1 MASIPGTRLRTR
13 IFVAL
18 AILLPALLA
27 LLALQFSR
35 DAARE
40 ASRTLATLAQTQKLV
55 EDQSNRNLT
64 IRGELIAGNQAVVA
78 YMTQALGSLLP
89 GEAVDNSSIVDLLE
103 ERRSQL
109 DLDLAAVVAADGR
122 ALAVT
127 DAYAE
132 GHDFA
137 RDPVFIEAR
146 KTQSVR
152 TGLWRDGERL
162 LHVAMLPLA
171 RYSAG
176 DAYLLVAEEVEQEYV
191 QTIAGIAAAD
201 VALVASSAS
210 GGGVVASTLPATEA
224 GALAQSVAQWRA
236 DGTPADLRLDLA
248 AGTSLARSAPLF
260 GNPDVRVVQIARR
273 MPLSATL
280 AAHAPIVLLAVL
292 SLFAL
297 LAAIGWYVG
306 RVARPLQAL
315 ERLLDRATTTPDRNL
330 SMDETGAADVTRV
343 SAAFN
348 RFMASLQKADRH
360 G

>member
-1 MASIPGTRLRTR
+1 MAAINGTRFRLLL
-13 IFVAL
+13 AL
-18 AILLPALLA
+18 AIVLPALLA
-27 LLALQFSR
+27 LLALQFAR
-35 DAARE
+35 DDARE
-40 ASRTLATLAQTQKLV
+40 ASRTLATLAMTQQLV

-89 GEAVDNSSIVDLLE
+89 GEAVDYSSIVDLLE

-137 RDPVFIEAR
+137 RDPVFVEAR
-146 KTQSVR
+146 KTQSVG

-171 RYSAG
+171 RYNAG
-176 DAYLLVAEEVEQEYV
+176 DAYLLVAEEVDQDYV
-191 QTIAGIAAAD
+191 KTIAGIAAAD

-210 GGGVVASTLPATEA
+210 SATVVASTLPATDA
-224 GALAQSVAQWRA
+224 DALSKAVAQWRA
-236 DGTPADLRLDLA
+236 EGAPSGGRLHLA
-248 AGTSLARSAPLF
+248 AGASQARSRPLF
-260 GNPDVRVVQIARR
+260 GSKDVHVLQIARR

-280 AAHAPIVLLAVL
+280 AAHAPTVILALLAL
-292 SLFAL
+292 LAL
-297 LAAIGWYVG
+297 LAAIAWYG
-306 RVARPLQAL
+306 RRVASPLQAL
-315 ERLLDRATTTPDRNL
+315 EVLLERAATTPDRNL
-330 SMDETGAADVTRV
+330 RMDEAGAADVARV

-348 RFMASLQKADRH
+348 RFMASSQKVDRH

>member
-1 MASIPGTRLRTR
+1 MAAINGTRFRLLL
-13 IFVAL
+13 AL
-18 AILLPALLA
+18 AIVLPALLA
-27 LLALQFSR
+27 LLALQFAR
-35 DAARE
+35 DDARE
-40 ASRTLATLAQTQKLV
+40 ASRTLATLAMTQQLV

-89 GEAVDNSSIVDLLE
+89 GEAVDYSSIVDLLE

-137 RDPVFIEAR
+137 RDPVFVEAR
-146 KTQSVR
+146 KTQSVG

-171 RYSAG
+171 RYNAG
-176 DAYLLVAEEVEQEYV
+176 DAYLLVAEEVDQDYV
-191 QTIAGIAAAD
+191 KTIAGIAAAD

-210 GGGVVASTLPATEA
+210 SATVVASTLPATDA
-224 GALAQSVAQWRA
+224 DALSKAVAQWRA
-236 DGTPADLRLDLA
+236 EGAPSGGRLHLA
-248 AGTSLARSAPLF
+248 AGASQARSRPLF
-260 GNPDVRVVQIARR
+260 GSKDVHVLQITRR

-280 AAHAPIVLLAVL
+280 AAHAPTVILAVL
-292 SLFAL
+292 ALLAL
-297 LAAIGWYVG
+297 LAAIAWYG
-306 RVARPLQAL
+306 RRVASPLQAL
-315 ERLLDRATTTPDRNL
+315 EVLLERAATTPDRNL
-330 SMDETGAADVTRV
+330 RMDEAGAADVARV

-348 RFMASLQKADRH
+348 RFMASSQKVDRH

>member
-1 MASIPGTRLRTR
+1 MSAIHGTRIR
-13 IFVAL
+13 ILLAL
-18 AILLPALLA
+18 AIVLPALLA
-27 LLALQFSR
+27 LLALQFAR
-35 DAARE
+35 DDARE
-40 ASRTLATLAQTQKLV
+40 ASRTLATLAKTQQLV

-89 GEAVDNSSIVDLLE
+89 GEAVDYSSIVDLLE

-137 RDPVFIEAR
+137 NDPVFVEAK
-146 KTQSVR
+146 KTQSVG

-171 RYSAG
+171 RYNAG
-176 DAYLLVAEEVEQEYV
+176 DAYLLVAEEVDQAYV
-191 QTIAGIAAAD
+191 KTIAGIAAAD

-210 GGGVVASTLPATEA
+210 GRPVVLASTLPATDA
-224 GALAQSVAQWRA
+224 DALSRSIAES
-236 DGTPADLRLDLA
+236 PADDASSAGHLGLA
-248 AGTSLARSAPLF
+248 AGSSQAQFAPLF
-260 GNPDVRVVQIARR
+260 GNKEVRVVQIARR

-280 AAHAPIVLLAVL
+280 AAHVPSVLLALL
-292 SLFAL
+292 SLAGL
-297 LAAIGWYVG
+297 LAAIVWYG
-306 RVARPLQAL
+306 RRVASPLQAL
-315 ERLLDRATTTPDRNL
+315 ERLLERAATTPDRNL
-330 SMDETGAADVTRV
+330 HMDQAGSTDVNRV
-343 SAAFN
+343 AAAFN
-348 RFMASLQKADRH
+348 QLMAKSQQADRH
-360 G
+360 D

>member
-1 MASIPGTRLRTR
+1 MAANHGTRIR
-13 IFVAL
+13 ILLAL
-18 AILLPALLA
+18 AIVLPALLA

-40 ASRTLATLAQTQKLV
+40 ASRTLETLAKTQQLV

-78 YMTQALGSLLP
+78 YMTQALGSSLP
-89 GEAVDNSSIVDLLE
+89 GETVDYSSIVDLLE

-137 RDPVFIEAR
+137 RDPVFVAAR
-146 KTQSVR
+146 KTQSVG

-171 RYSAG
+171 RYNAG
-176 DAYLLVAEEVEQEYV
+176 DAYLLVAEEVDQDYV
-191 QTIAGIAAAD
+191 KTIAGIAAAD
-201 VALVASSAS
+201 VALVASSGS
-210 GGGVVASTLPATEA
+210 GAVVVASTLPATDA
-224 GALAQSVAQWRA
+224 DSISKAVAQWRA
-236 DGTPADLRLDLA
+236 DGASSGGRLDLA
-248 AGTSLARSAPLF
+248 AGASQAQSRPLF
-260 GNPDVRVVQIARR
+260 GNEGVRVVQVAPR

-280 AAHAPIVLLAVL
+280 GAHAATVLLALL
-292 SLFAL
+292 SLLAL
-297 LAAIGWYVG
+297 LAAIGWYG
-306 RVARPLQAL
+306 RRVASPLQAL
-315 ERLLDRATTTPDRNL
+315 EVLLERATTTPDRNL
-330 SMDETGAADVTRV
+330 RMDETGAADVARV

-348 RFMASLQKADRH
+348 RFMASSQKADRH

>member
-1 MASIPGTRLRTR
+1 MAAINGTRFRLLL
-13 IFVAL
+13 AL
-18 AILLPALLA
+18 AIVLPALLA
-27 LLALQFSR
+27 LLALQFAR
-35 DAARE
+35 DDARE
-40 ASRTLATLAQTQKLV
+40 ASRTLATLAMTQQLV

-89 GEAVDNSSIVDLLE
+89 GEAVDYSSIVDLLE

-137 RDPVFIEAR
+137 RDPVFVEAR
-146 KTQSVR
+146 KTQSVG

-171 RYSAG
+171 RYNAG
-176 DAYLLVAEEVEQEYV
+176 DAYLLVAEEVDQDYV
-191 QTIAGIAAAD
+191 KTIAGIAAAD

-210 GGGVVASTLPATEA
+210 SATVVASTLPATDA
-224 GALAQSVAQWRA
+224 DALSKAVAQWRA
-236 DGTPADLRLDLA
+236 EGAPSGGRLHLA
-248 AGTSLARSAPLF
+248 AGASQARSRPLF
-260 GNPDVRVVQIARR
+260 GSKDVHVLQIARR

-280 AAHAPIVLLAVL
+280 AAHAPTVILAVL
-292 SLFAL
+292 ALLAL
-297 LAAIGWYVG
+297 LAAIAWYG
-306 RVARPLQAL
+306 RRVASPLQAL
-315 ERLLDRATTTPDRNL
+315 EVLLERAATTPDRNL
-330 SMDETGAADVTRV
+330 RMDEAGAADVARV

-348 RFMASLQKADRH
+348 RFMASSQKVDRH

>member
-1 MASIPGTRLRTR
+1 MASINGTRIRVLL
-13 IFVAL
+13 AL
-18 AILLPALLA
+18 AIVLPALLA
-27 LLALQFSR
+27 LLAWQFSR
-35 DAARE
+35 DDARE
-40 ASRTLATLAQTQKLV
+40 ASRTLATLAKTQQLV

-137 RDPVFIEAR
+137 RDPVFVEAR
-146 KTQSVR
+146 KTQSVG

-171 RYSAG
+171 RYNAG
-176 DAYLLVAEEVEQEYV
+176 DAYLLVAEEVDQDYV
-191 QTIAGIAAAD
+191 KTIAGIAAAD
-201 VALVASSAS
+201 VALVASSVSSAT
-210 GGGVVASTLPATEA
+210 VVASTLPATDA
-224 GALAQSVAQWRA
+224 DALAKAVAQWRA
-236 DGTPADLRLDLA
+236 DGAPAEGRLDLA
-248 AGTSLARSAPLF
+248 AGASQARSTPLF
-260 GNPDVRVVQIARR
+260 GSKEVRVLQIARR

-280 AAHAPIVLLAVL
+280 AAHAPMVILAVL
-292 SLFAL
+292 SLLAL
-297 LAAIGWYVG
+297 LAAIVWYG
-306 RVARPLQAL
+306 RRVASPLQAL
-315 ERLLDRATTTPDRNL
+315 EVLLERAANTPDRNL
-330 SMDETGAADVTRV
+330 RMDEAGATPVARV

-348 RFMASLQKADRH
+348 RFMTSSQKADRH

>member
-1 MASIPGTRLRTR
+1 MAAINGTRFRLLL
-13 IFVAL
+13 AL
-18 AILLPALLA
+18 AIVLPALLA
-27 LLALQFSR
+27 LLALQFAR
-35 DAARE
+35 DDARE
-40 ASRTLATLAQTQKLV
+40 ASRTLATLAMTQQLV

-89 GEAVDNSSIVDLLE
+89 GEAVDYSSIVDLLE

-137 RDPVFIEAR
+137 RDPVFVEAR
-146 KTQSVR
+146 KTQSVG

-171 RYSAG
+171 RYNAG
-176 DAYLLVAEEVEQEYV
+176 DAYLLVAEEVDQDYV
-191 QTIAGIAAAD
+191 KTIAGIAAAD
-201 VALVASSAS
+201 VALVESSASSAT
-210 GGGVVASTLPATEA
+210 VVASTLPATDA
-224 GALAQSVAQWRA
+224 DALSKAVAQWRA
-236 DGTPADLRLDLA
+236 EGAPSGGRLHLA
-248 AGTSLARSAPLF
+248 AGASQARSRPLF
-260 GNPDVRVVQIARR
+260 GSKDVHVLQIARR

-280 AAHAPIVLLAVL
+280 AAHAPTVILAVL
-292 SLFAL
+292 ALLAL
-297 LAAIGWYVG
+297 LAAIAWYG
-306 RVARPLQAL
+306 RRVASPLQAL
-315 ERLLDRATTTPDRNL
+315 EVLLERAATTPDRNL
-330 SMDETGAADVTRV
+330 RMDEAGAADVARV

-348 RFMASLQKADRH
+348 RFMASSQKVDRH

>member
-1 MASIPGTRLRTR
+1 MAAINGTRFRLLL
-13 IFVAL
+13 AL
-18 AILLPALLA
+18 AIVLPALLA
-27 LLALQFSR
+27 LLALQFAR
-35 DAARE
+35 DDARE
-40 ASRTLATLAQTQKLV
+40 ASRTLATLAMTQQLV

-89 GEAVDNSSIVDLLE
+89 GEAVDYSSIVDLLE

-137 RDPVFIEAR
+137 RDPVFVEAR
-146 KTQSVR
+146 KTQSVG

-171 RYSAG
+171 RYNAG
-176 DAYLLVAEEVEQEYV
+176 DAYLLVAEEVDQDYV
-191 QTIAGIAAAD
+191 KTIAGIAAAD

-210 GGGVVASTLPATEA
+210 SATVVASTLPATDA
-224 GALAQSVAQWRA
+224 DALSKAVAQWRA
-236 DGTPADLRLDLA
+236 EGAPSGGRLHLA
-248 AGTSLARSAPLF
+248 AGASQARSRPLF
-260 GNPDVRVVQIARR
+260 GSKDVHVLQIARR

-280 AAHAPIVLLAVL
+280 AAHAPTVILAVL
-292 SLFAL
+292 ALLAL
-297 LAAIGWYVG
+297 LAAIAWYG
-306 RVARPLQAL
+306 RRVASPLQAL
-315 ERLLDRATTTPDRNL
+315 EVLLERAATTPDRNL
-330 SMDETGAADVTRV
+330 RMDEAGAADVARV

-348 RFMASLQKADRH
+348 RFMASAQKVDRH

>member
-1 MASIPGTRLRTR
+1 MAPIHGTRIR
-13 IFVAL
+13 ILLAL
-18 AILLPALLA
+18 AIVLPALLA

-40 ASRTLATLAQTQKLV
+40 ASRTLATLAKTQQLV

-89 GEAVDNSSIVDLLE
+89 GEAVDYSSIVDLLE

-137 RDPVFIEAR
+137 RDPVFVQAR
-146 KTQSVR
+146 KTQSVG

-171 RYSAG
+171 RYNAG
-176 DAYLLVAEEVEQEYV
+176 DAYLLVAEEVDQDYV
-191 QTIAGIAAAD
+191 KTIAGIAAAD
-201 VALVASSAS
+201 VALVASSAT
-210 GGGVVASTLPATEA
+210 GATVVASTLPATDAEA
-224 GALAQSVAQWRA
+224 LSRSVAQWLA
-236 DGTPADLRLDLA
+236 DGASSSGRLDLG
-248 AGTSLARSAPLF
+248 AGASQAQSRPLF
-260 GNPDVRVVQIARR
+260 GNEDVRVVQVAPR

-280 AAHAPIVLLAVL
+280 GAHAATVLLAVL
-292 SLFAL
+292 SLLAL
-297 LAAIGWYVG
+297 LAAIGWYG
-306 RVARPLQAL
+306 RRVASPLQAL
-315 ERLLDRATTTPDRNL
+315 EVLLDRATTTPDRNL
-330 SMDETGAADVTRV
+330 RMDEAGAADVARV
-343 SAAFN
+343 SSAFN
-348 RFMASLQKADRH
+348 RFMASSQKADRH

>member
-1 MASIPGTRLRTR
+1 MGSIHGTRIR
-13 IFVAL
+13 ILLAL
-18 AILLPALLA
+18 AIVLPALLA
-27 LLALQFSR
+27 LLAWQFSR
-35 DAARE
+35 DDARE
-40 ASRTLATLAQTQKLV
+40 ASRTLATLAMTQQLV

-64 IRGELIAGNQAVVA
+64 SRGELIAGNQAVVA
-78 YMTQALGSLLP
+78 YMTQALGSSLP
-89 GEAVDNSSIVDLLE
+89 GETVDYSSIVDLLE

-137 RDPVFIEAR
+137 ADPVFMEAR
-146 KTQSVR
+146 KTQSVG

-176 DAYLLVAEEVEQEYV
+176 DAYLLVAEEVDQDYV

-201 VALVASSAS
+201 VALVAPSAS
-210 GGGVVASTLPATEA
+210 GPAVVASTLPATDA
-224 GALAQSVAQWRA
+224 AALSKSVGQWRA
-236 DGTPADLRLDLA
+236 DGLPAGGRLHLS
-248 AGTSLARSAPLF
+248 AGASQVRSAPLF
-260 GNPDVRVVQIARR
+260 GNRDVRVVQIARR
-273 MPLSATL
+273 MPLAATL
-280 AAHAPIVLLAVL
+280 AAHAPTVVLAVL
-292 SLFAL
+292 SLLVLLFAI
-297 LAAIGWYVG
+297 AWYG
-306 RVARPLQAL
+306 RRVASPLQAL
-315 ERLLDRATTTPDRNL
+315 ELLLERAATTPDRNL
-330 SMDETGAADVTRV
+330 RMDEAGAADVARV

-348 RFMASLQKADRH
+348 RFMASFQKVDRH

>member
-1 MASIPGTRLRTR
+1 MASIHGTRIR
-13 IFVAL
+13 ILLAL
-18 AILLPALLA
+18 AIALPALLA
-27 LLALQFSR
+27 LLAWQFGR
-35 DAARE
+35 DDARE
-40 ASRTLATLAQTQKLV
+40 ASRTLATLAKTQQLV

-89 GEAVDNSSIVDLLE
+89 GEAVDYSSIVDLLE

-137 RDPVFIEAR
+137 NDPVFVQAR
-146 KTQSVR
+146 KTQSVQ
-152 TGLWRDGERL
+152 TGVWRDGERL

-171 RYSAG
+171 RYNAG
-176 DAYLLVAEEVEQEYV
+176 DAYLLVAEDIDQAYV

-210 GGGVVASTLPATEA
+210 GAGVVVASTLPATDA
-224 GALAQSVAQWRA
+224 GALSKAVAQWRA
-236 DGTPADLRLDLA
+236 DGAPAYGRLHLA
-248 AGTSLARSAPLF
+248 AGASQVRAAPLF
-260 GNPDVRVVQIARR
+260 GNQDVRVVQIARR
-273 MPLSATL
+273 MPLAATL
-280 AAHAPIVLLAVL
+280 AAHTPMVLLAAL
-292 SLFAL
+292 ALLAL
-297 LAAIGWYVG
+297 LAAIAWYG
-306 RVARPLQAL
+306 RRVASPLQAL
-315 ERLLDRATTTPDRNL
+315 EVLLERATTTPDRNL
-330 SMDETGAADVTRV
+330 RMDEAGAADVSRV

-348 RFMASLQKADRH
+348 RFMASSQKVDRH

>member
-1 MASIPGTRLRTR
+1 MASINGTRIRVLL
-13 IFVAL
+13 AL
-18 AILLPALLA
+18 AIVLPALLA
-27 LLALQFSR
+27 LLAWQFSR
-35 DAARE
+35 DDARE
-40 ASRTLATLAQTQKLV
+40 ASRTLATLAKTQQLV

-78 YMTQALGSLLP
+78 YMTQALGSSLP
-89 GEAVDNSSIVDLLE
+89 GETVDYSSIVDLLE

-137 RDPVFIEAR
+137 RDPVFVEAR

-152 TGLWRDGERL
+152 TGLWRDGDRL
-162 LHVAMLPLA
+162 LHIAMLPLA

-176 DAYLLVAEEVEQEYV
+176 DAYLLVAEEVDQDYV
-191 QTIAGIAAAD
+191 QTIAAIGAAD

-210 GGGVVASTLPATEA
+210 AAVVVASTLPATDAEA
-224 GALAQSVAQWRA
+224 LSKSIAQSRA
-236 DGTPADLRLDLA
+236 DGRLHLA
-248 AGTSLARSAPLF
+248 AGASQMRSAPLF
-260 GNPDVRVVQIARR
+260 GNKDVRVVQIARR

-280 AAHAPIVLLAVL
+280 GAHAPTVLLAVL
-292 SLFAL
+292 SLLAL
-297 LAAIGWYVG
+297 LAAIAWYG
-306 RVARPLQAL
+306 RRVASPLQAL
-315 ERLLDRATTTPDRNL
+315 EVLLDRATTTPDRNL
-330 SMDETGAADVTRV
+330 RMDEAGAADVARV
-343 SAAFN
+343 SSAFN
-348 RFMASLQKADRH
+348 RFMASSQKADRH

>member
-1 MASIPGTRLRTR
+1 MAALQGTRVR
-13 IFVAL
+13 ILVAL
-18 AILLPALLA
+18 AIVLPALLA
-27 LLALQFSR
+27 LLALQFAR
-35 DAARE
+35 DDARE
-40 ASRTLATLAQTQKLV
+40 ASRTLATLAKTQQLV

-89 GEAVDNSSIVDLLE
+89 GEAVDYSSIVDLLE

-137 RDPVFIEAR
+137 RDPVFVEAR
-146 KTQSVR
+146 RTQSVG

-176 DAYLLVAEEVEQEYV
+176 DAYLMVGEEVDQGYV
-191 QTIAGIAAAD
+191 KTIAGIAAAD
-201 VALVASSAS
+201 VALVAAS
-210 GGGVVASTLPATEA
+210 GSTAVVVASTLPATDSD
-224 GALAQSVAQWRA
+224 ALARAIAQWRA
-236 DGTPADLRLDLA
+236 DGAPSDGRLDLA
-248 AGTSLARSAPLF
+248 AGASQARSAALF
-260 GNPDVRVVQIARR
+260 GNQDVRVVQIARR

-280 AAHAPIVLLAVL
+280 AAHAPIVLLALL
-292 SLFAL
+292 SLCAL
-297 LAAIGWYVG
+297 LAAIAWYG
-306 RVARPLQAL
+306 RRVTRPLQAL
-315 ERLLDRATTTPDRNL
+315 EVLLERAATTPDRNL
-330 SMDETGAADVTRV
+330 RMDEAGAADVSRV

-348 RFMASLQKADRH
+348 RFMASAQKADRH

>member
-1 MASIPGTRLRTR
+1 MAAINGTRFRLLL
-13 IFVAL
+13 AL
-18 AILLPALLA
+18 AIVLPALLA
-27 LLALQFSR
+27 LLALQFAR
-35 DAARE
+35 DDARE
-40 ASRTLATLAQTQKLV
+40 ASRTLATLAMTQQLV

-89 GEAVDNSSIVDLLE
+89 GEAVDYSSIVDLLE

-137 RDPVFIEAR
+137 RDPVFVEAR
-146 KTQSVR
+146 KTQSVG

-171 RYSAG
+171 RYNAG
-176 DAYLLVAEEVEQEYV
+176 DAYLLVAEEVDQDYV
-191 QTIAGIAAAD
+191 KTIAGIAAAD

-210 GGGVVASTLPATEA
+210 GRPVVLASTLQATDA
-224 GALAQSVAQWRA
+224 DALSKAVAQWRA
-236 DGTPADLRLDLA
+236 EGAPSGGRLHLA
-248 AGTSLARSAPLF
+248 AGASQARSRPLF
-260 GNPDVRVVQIARR
+260 GSKDVHVLQIARR

-280 AAHAPIVLLAVL
+280 AAHAPTVILALL

-297 LAAIGWYVG
+297 LAAIAWYG
-306 RVARPLQAL
+306 RRVASPLQAL
-315 ERLLDRATTTPDRNL
+315 EVLLERAATTPDRNL
-330 SMDETGAADVTRV
+330 RMDEAGAADVARV

-348 RFMASLQKADRH
+348 RFMASSQKVDRH

>member
-1 MASIPGTRLRTR
+1 MSATHGTRIRFLL
-13 IFVAL
+13 AL
-18 AILLPALLA
+18 AIVLPALLA
-27 LLALQFSR
+27 LLAWQFAR
-35 DAARE
+35 DDARE
-40 ASRTLATLAQTQKLV
+40 ASRTLATLAMTQQLV

-89 GEAVDNSSIVDLLE
+89 GEAVDYSSIVDLLE

-137 RDPVFIEAR
+137 ADPVFVEAR
-146 KTQSVR
+146 KTQSVG

-171 RYSAG
+171 RYNAG
-176 DAYLLVAEEVEQEYV
+176 DAYLLVAEEVDEAYV
-191 QTIAGIAAAD
+191 KTIAGIAAAD
-201 VALVASSAS
+201 VALVASTES
-210 GGGVVASTLPATEA
+210 GGVMLASTLPVTDTEA
-224 GALAQSVAQWRA
+224 VSKAIAQWRA
-236 DGTPADLRLDLA
+236 DGMPADGRLDLA
-248 AGTSLARSAPLF
+248 AGASQARSAGLF
-260 GNPDVRVVQIARR
+260 GNQDVRVVQIARR

-280 AAHAPIVLLAVL
+280 AAHAPTVILAVL
-292 SLFAL
+292 SLLVL
-297 LAAIGWYVG
+297 LAAIVWYG
-306 RVARPLQAL
+306 RRVARPLQAL
-315 ERLLDRATTTPDRNL
+315 EVLLERAASTPDRNL
-330 SMDETGAADVTRV
+330 RMDQGGAADVARV
-343 SAAFN
+343 SSAFN
-348 RFMASLQKADRH
+348 RFMANSQKADRH

>member
-1 MASIPGTRLRTR
+1 MAAINGTRFRLLL
-13 IFVAL
+13 AL
-18 AILLPALLA
+18 AIVLPALLA
-27 LLALQFSR
+27 LLALQFAR
-35 DAARE
+35 DDARE
-40 ASRTLATLAQTQKLV
+40 ASRTLATLAMTQQLV

-89 GEAVDNSSIVDLLE
+89 GEAVDYSSIVDLLE

-137 RDPVFIEAR
+137 RDPVFVEAR
-146 KTQSVR
+146 KTQSVG

-171 RYSAG
+171 RYNAG
-176 DAYLLVAEEVEQEYV
+176 DAYLLVAEEVDQDYV
-191 QTIAGIAAAD
+191 KTIAGIAAAD

-210 GGGVVASTLPATEA
+210 SATVVASTLPATDA
-224 GALAQSVAQWRA
+224 DALSKAVAQWRA
-236 DGTPADLRLDLA
+236 EGAPSGGRLHLT
-248 AGTSLARSAPLF
+248 AGASQARSTPLF
-260 GNPDVRVVQIARR
+260 GSKDVHVLQIARR

-280 AAHAPIVLLAVL
+280 AAHAPTVILAVL
-292 SLFAL
+292 ALLAL
-297 LAAIGWYVG
+297 LAAIAWYG
-306 RVARPLQAL
+306 RRVASPLQAL
-315 ERLLDRATTTPDRNL
+315 EVLLERAATTPDRNL
-330 SMDETGAADVTRV
+330 RMDEAGAADVARV

-348 RFMASLQKADRH
+348 RFMASSQKVDRH